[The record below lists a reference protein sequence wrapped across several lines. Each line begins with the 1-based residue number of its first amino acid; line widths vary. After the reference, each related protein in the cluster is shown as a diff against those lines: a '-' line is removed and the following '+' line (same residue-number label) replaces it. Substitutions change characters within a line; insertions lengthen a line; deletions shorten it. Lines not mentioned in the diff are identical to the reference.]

1 MQSRQRLKCN
11 EGGASRPH
19 CSVGEMSASDLS
31 GNHRDD
37 SQRAGIN
44 DKNLVAD

>member
-1 MQSRQRLKCN
+1 MQSRLRLNRN
-11 EGGASRPH
+11 EDGANRPH
-19 CSVGEMSASDLS
+19 CSVGEMSASDLG
-31 GNHRDD
+31 GNHRDN

>member
-1 MQSRQRLKCN
+1 MQSRLRLKYN

-19 CSVGEMSASDLS
+19 CSPGKMSASDLG

-44 DKNLVAD
+44 DENLVAD